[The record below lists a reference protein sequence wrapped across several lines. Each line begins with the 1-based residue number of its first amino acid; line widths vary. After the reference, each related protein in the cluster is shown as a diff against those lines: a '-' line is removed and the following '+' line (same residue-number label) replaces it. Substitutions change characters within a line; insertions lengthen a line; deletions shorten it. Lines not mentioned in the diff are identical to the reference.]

1 MRVEAEIQGS
11 LELLDTECK
20 LCEQVHEK
28 KKKNL
33 GKAYITYIRFEL
45 GKKKRVKNFNMKHL
59 SIEQ

>member
-1 MRVEAEIQGS
+1 MRLRFREAWS
-11 LELLDTECK
+11 FLTLNANCVNK
-20 LCEQVHEK
+20 YMK

>member
-1 MRVEAEIQGS
+1 MRLRFREAWS
-11 LELLDTECK
+11 FLTLNANCVNK
-20 LCEQVHEK
+20 YMKK